1 MSIPACRAAFFAMLA
16 LVGGTW
22 IGAVPTAAAERPYDP
37 RDLVTAAVEVY
48 NERADDPLPFLTG
61 DQVDRLVEGDVIRIR
76 RRDPRIED
84 GPERVTGY
92 VLVEHPRLD
101 AWLAA
106 LDPEFPDNPMLTQ
119 ARLDREPGRSVW
131 YQHLSLPWPI
141 TDRHWVI
148 EVVQDVELAA
158 GTESFVWA
166 HRWDLIDDGPA
177 LARRAVAAGRAG
189 DLTAEDIEGAIY
201 LPANE
206 GAWILFSLDHDL
218 TLLAYRVRTVVG
230 GGIPDSWI
238 TTFAMAQ
245 LEGLLRQVEERA
257 ATAREDY
264 DADRTPIHDG
274 HGELI
279 RIPTTDR

>member
-1 MSIPACRAAFFAMLA
+1 M
-16 LVGGTW
+16 
-22 IGAVPTAAAERPYDP
+22 
-37 RDLVTAAVEVY
+37 
-48 NERADDPLPFLTG
+48 
-61 DQVDRLVEGDVIRIR
+61 
-76 RRDPRIED
+76 
-84 GPERVTGY
+84 
-92 VLVEHPRLD
+92 
-101 AWLAA
+101 
-106 LDPEFPDNPMLTQ
+106 
-119 ARLDREPGRSVW
+119 W

-148 EVVQDVELAA
+148 EAVQDVDLAA

-166 HRWDLIDDGPA
+166 HRWDLIDGGPA
-177 LARRAVAAGRAG
+177 RARRAVAAGRAG
-189 DLTAEDIEGAIY
+189 DLTPGDIEGAIY

-245 LEGLLRQVEERA
+245 LEGLLRQVEDRA
-257 ATAREDY
+257 PTARADY

-274 HGELI
+274 LGELI
-279 RIPTTDR
+279 RVSDEGSLRVRGSVKLSRDPWARSAAWCRCRRRCDHHSRRMARRGHTRRPLARSMAPKR